1 LEIENYIRGY
11 RITVIMR
18 PCQGREGGA
27 TLPTRSIKK
36 LLVFNE
42 EFFDFKNRFYALEA
56 IFSFEE

>member
-1 LEIENYIRGY
+1 
-11 RITVIMR
+11 MR